1 MKKVAILLFVFSLLL
16 GCSFTSSQS
25 LGNTNGNL
33 ANFGY
38 KVKVSDGIVF
48 ANSRDHMRIYRSKSD
63 GSLVSKL
70 SDRGGV
76 YLNTLDEWVYF
87 MSLDDDYA
95 IVRVKSDGS
104 GEQIVSSNAVF
115 PYGGMI
121 IINGW
126 IYYVNADDGNRIYKM
141 TADGSINEMFIDVS
155 ARRIN
160 GSDQGLVYIEVSE
173 VENTLVVADLKS
185 AEQSVLAQDV
195 GELAVVFDDWVY
207 FNKKSDANKLYRVSL
222 DGSSESKVNDIR
234 VYALNENNGRLYF
247 SDLDQNYR
255 LSSAKLDGSDLK
267 IISEDM
273 SSDLLFLDGW
283 LYYLNHSDS
292 GREYR
297 IKGNEKEKVITV
309 SKATPLSGDESVFA
323 GFGNSN
329 SNLLSGGYFVSV
341 NDDVIFVGLPEDMQG
356 MYRMNKNSTD
366 PTIER
371 ISPDLGRSL
380 NVWKDWV
387 YYINESDYSSIYR
400 MRSDGSETQ
409 IVLDQSV
416 GSLMIKGNWMYF
428 ISNSDNS
435 RVYRAKVDGSEL
447 MKISETEGIFS
458 ISLDGDWLV
467 YANGQGQTMVKVK
480 LDGSEEQVVT
490 SFSSTYLTTDN
501 GWIYY
506 GDDNTRVALSKVKV
520 DGSENQKL
528 ISHLASHVHIHQDH
542 IYYFDGVE
550 EAIMKMD
557 VNGQNITKISKKGDF
572 GWIHVIDEKLYFY
585 DNNLFEWFEMD
596 LDGGNV
602 KMIEFVKN
610 INSIPDEPN
619 RTGNNIA
626 INARSDMSGG
636 LV

>member
-1 MKKVAILLFVFSLLL
+1 
-16 GCSFTSSQS
+16 
-25 LGNTNGNL
+25 
-33 ANFGY
+33 
-38 KVKVSDGIVF
+38 
-48 ANSRDHMRIYRSKSD
+48 
-63 GSLVSKL
+63 
-70 SDRGGV
+70 
-76 YLNTLDEWVYF
+76 

-104 GEQIVSSNAVF
+104 AEEVVSSNAVF

-141 TADGSINEMFIDVS
+141 TTDGSINEMFMDVS

-160 GSDQGLVYIEVSE
+160 ASEQGLVYIEVTD
-173 VENTLVVADLKS
+173 VENTLFVADLKS
-185 AEQSVLAQDV
+185 AERKVLAQEV

-247 SDLDQNYR
+247 SDLDHDYR
-255 LSSAKLDGSDLK
+255 LSSAKLDGSDIK
-267 IISEDM
+267 IVSEDM

-309 SKATPLSGDESVFA
+309 AQVTPLSSSESVFE
-323 GFGNSN
+323 GIGNSN

-341 NDDVIFVGLPEDMQG
+341 NDDIIFVGLPEDTQG

-366 PTIER
+366 STIER

-428 ISNSDNS
+428 ISHSDNS

-480 LDGSEEQVVT
+480 LDGSNEQVI
-490 SFSSTYLTTDN
+490 SSISSTYLLTDN

-520 DGSENQKL
+520 DGSGNQKL
-528 ISHLASHVHIHQDH
+528 ITTMASNVHIYQNY
-542 IYYFDGVE
+542 IFYYDGRFSV
-550 EAIMKMD
+550 
-557 VNGQNITKISKKGDF
+557 VRR
-572 GWIHVIDEKLYFY
+572 
-585 DNNLFEWFEMD
+585 MD
-596 LDGGNV
+596 LDGSNV
-602 KMIEFVKN
+602 M
-610 INSIPDEPN
+610 SITGFGDYGQFHIIDDRLYMFDN
-619 RTGNNIA
+619 QKFQWVSMDLDGNNTKV
-626 INARSDMSGG
+626 
-636 LV
+636 LE

>member
-1 MKKVAILLFVFSLLL
+1 MKKAAILLFVFSLLL
-16 GCSFTSSQS
+16 GCSFTPSQS

-38 KVKVSDGIVF
+38 KVKVRDGIVF

-76 YLNTLDEWVYF
+76 YLNVLDEWVYF

-104 GEQIVSSNAVF
+104 AEQVVSSNAVF

-160 GSDQGLVYIEVSE
+160 GSEQGLVYIEVSD

-185 AEQSVLAQDV
+185 AERKVLVQDV

-222 DGSSESKVNDIR
+222 DGSNESKVNDIR

-255 LSSAKLDGSDLK
+255 LSSAKLDGSDMK
-267 IISEDM
+267 IVSEDM

-297 IKGNEKEKVITV
+297 IKGNDKEKVITV
-309 SKATPLSGDESVFA
+309 PKATPLSSDESVFE
-323 GFGNSN
+323 GMGNSN
-329 SNLLSGGYFVSV
+329 SNLLSGGYFVSI
-341 NDDVIFVGLPEDMQG
+341 NDDVVFVGSSEELQG
-356 MYRMNKNSTD
+356 MYRFNISNTD
-366 PTIER
+366 FSVEH
-371 ISPDLGRSL
+371 ISPDQGRSL

-416 GSLMIKGNWMYF
+416 GSLLIKGNWMYF
-428 ISNSDNS
+428 ISHSDNS
-435 RVYRAKVDGSEL
+435 RIYRAKVDGTEL
-447 MKISETEGIFS
+447 MKISESEGIFS

-490 SFSSTYLTTDN
+490 SFSSTYLTTDS

-506 GDDNTRVALSKVKV
+506 GDDNTRVALSKVKL
-520 DGSENQKL
+520 DGTENQKL
-528 ISHLASHVHIHQDH
+528 ITTMASNVHIARNY
-542 IYYFDGVE
+542 IFYYDGQLSV
-550 EAIMKMD
+550 
-557 VNGQNITKISKKGDF
+557 VRR
-572 GWIHVIDEKLYFY
+572 
-585 DNNLFEWFEMD
+585 MD
-596 LDGGNV
+596 LDGS
-602 KMIEFVKN
+602 N
-610 INSIPDEPN
+610 IMDITVVGDYGQFHVIDDRLFMFDNQKFEWVSMDLD
-619 RTGNNIA
+619 GNNTKV
-626 INARSDMSGG
+626 
-636 LV
+636 LE